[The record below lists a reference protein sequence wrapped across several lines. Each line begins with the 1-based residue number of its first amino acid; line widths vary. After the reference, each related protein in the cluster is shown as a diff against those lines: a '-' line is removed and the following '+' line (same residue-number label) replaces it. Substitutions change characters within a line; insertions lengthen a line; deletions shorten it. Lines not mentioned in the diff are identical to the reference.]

1 MIKELLKPLEWQGK
15 KPAEGESYRAL
26 AVSPVTRYVITDD
39 GRKVKVIY
47 HNFTEDEPAKTK
59 PGFSSV
65 AEAKDWVQGEHYPS
79 KMAKWFEPDW
89 SERAVTPYVR
99 KVFAKWARTDP
110 LTDTVN
116 WFKVAKPEP
125 TIEDECVQQGVMF
138 EEMYEL
144 LDALGL
150 SESDAGR
157 GLKHLAYLFKTK
169 QPYAIK
175 LLSNLTHEQRIE
187 RLDAMCDIVVTAAGS
202 SYTSKDDFIGA
213 LTEVN
218 ASNWSKFENGKAV
231 TDDNGKIIKGSGYFK
246 PELDKFVG
254 SHVIEEVVTGGIK
267 LTVTKNSDGSV
278 HFKSCVEGDY
288 E

>member
-65 AEAKDWVQGEHYPS
+65 AEAKDWVQGEHYPG
-79 KMAKWFEPDW
+79 KMAKWLKP
-89 SERAVTPYVR
+89 
-99 KVFAKWARTDP
+99 DP

-116 WFKVAKPEP
+116 WFKEAKPEP
-125 TIEDECVQQGVMF
+125 TIECECVQQGVMF

-169 QPYAIK
+169 QRYAI
-175 LLSNLTHEQRIE
+175 LLLASLTNEQRIE

-213 LTEVN
+213 LKEVN

-231 TDDNGKIIKGSGYFK
+231 TDENGKIIKGSGYFK
-246 PELDKFVG
+246 PELDRFVG
-254 SHVIEEVVTGGIK
+254 G
-267 LTVTKNSDGSV
+267 SD
-278 HFKSCVEGDY
+278 E
-288 E
+288 

>member
-65 AEAKDWVQGEHYPS
+65 AEAKDWVQGEHYPRKMS
-79 KMAKWFEPDW
+79 KWLNP
-89 SERAVTPYVR
+89 
-99 KVFAKWARTDP
+99 DP
-110 LTDTVN
+110 LTDTVS

-125 TIEDECVQQGVMF
+125 TDKDKTTQLACVF
-138 EEMYEL
+138 EEVAELAFAVGLSSAGDKLLAVSYEL
-144 LDALGL
+144 KTLSHEQAELFVEKVNNIETLDATT
-150 SESDAGR
+150 D
-157 GLKHLAYLFKTK
+157 TK
-169 QPYAIK
+169 
-175 LLSNLTHEQRIE
+175 
-187 RLDAMCDIVVTAAGS
+187 VTLVGFE
-202 SYTSKDDFIGA
+202 YMMGYNGNGA

-231 TDDNGKIIKGSGYFK
+231 TDENGKIIKGEGYFK

-254 SHVIEEVVTGGIK
+254 SHVIEEVITGGIK

>member
-59 PGFSSV
+59 SGFSSV

-79 KMAKWFEPDW
+79 KMANWLEPDLIADI
-89 SERAVTPYVR
+89 EG
-99 KVFAKWARTDP
+99 
-110 LTDTVN
+110 
-116 WFKVAKPEP
+116 WFKAAKPEP

-202 SYTSKDDFIGA
+202 SYTSKDDFISA

-231 TDDNGKIIKGSGYFK
+231 TDENGKIVKGSGYFK
-246 PELDKFVG
+246 PELDRFVG
-254 SHVIEEVVTGGIK
+254 GY
-267 LTVTKNSDGSV
+267 D
-278 HFKSCVEGDY
+278 D
-288 E
+288 

>member
-79 KMAKWFEPDW
+79 KMAKWLNP
-89 SERAVTPYVR
+89 
-99 KVFAKWARTDP
+99 DP
-110 LTDTVN
+110 LTETVN

-125 TIEDECVQQGVMF
+125 TDKDKLIQTGCHFEEVCEHLEAMGCEGGELGVMA
-138 EEMYEL
+138 YELKTYTKEQPDSVINKKLNEFNNLDL
-144 LDALGL
+144 LDALA
-150 SESDAGR
+150 D
-157 GLKHLAYLFKTK
+157 
-169 QPYAIK
+169 QI
-175 LLSNLTHEQRIE
+175 
-187 RLDAMCDIVVTAAGS
+187 VTAVGVAHMMGF
-202 SYTSKDDFIGA
+202 DIIGA
-213 LTEVN
+213 LKEVN

-231 TDDNGKIIKGSGYFK
+231 TDENGKIIKGSGYFK
-246 PELDKFVG
+246 PELDRFVG
-254 SHVIEEVVTGGIK
+254 G
-267 LTVTKNSDGSV
+267 SD
-278 HFKSCVEGDY
+278 EQL
-288 E
+288 

>member
-39 GRKVKVIY
+39 GRRVKVIY

-65 AEAKDWVQGEHYPS
+65 AEAKDWVQSEHYPS
-79 KMAKWFEPDW
+79 KMAKWLNP
-89 SERAVTPYVR
+89 
-99 KVFAKWARTDP
+99 DP

-116 WFKVAKPEP
+116 WFKEAKPEP
-125 TIEDECVQQGVMF
+125 TDKDKLTQIGCHYEEVGEMNEALLGEDTWQMEKLSNHYKAARQVPHQMNKL
-138 EEMYEL
+138 EL
-144 LDALGL
+144 LD
-150 SESDAGR
+150 S
-157 GLKHLAYLFKTK
+157 LAD
-169 QPYAIK
+169 QI
-175 LLSNLTHEQRIE
+175 
-187 RLDAMCDIVVTAAGS
+187 VTAVGVAYMMGF
-202 SYTSKDDFIGA
+202 DIIGA

-231 TDDNGKIIKGSGYFK
+231 TDENGKIIKGSGYFK

-254 SHVIEEVVTGGIK
+254 GG
-267 LTVTKNSDGSV
+267 D
-278 HFKSCVEGDY
+278 EG
-288 E
+288 

>member
-79 KMAKWFEPDW
+79 KMAKWLN
-89 SERAVTPYVR
+89 
-99 KVFAKWARTDP
+99 TDP

-116 WFKVAKPEP
+116 WFEVAKPEP
-125 TIEDECVQQGVMF
+125 TDKDKLVQIGCHF
-138 EEMYEL
+138 EEVCEHLEAMGCETGELGAMAYELKTYTKEQPDSVISKKLNEFNNLDL
-144 LDALGL
+144 LDALA
-150 SESDAGR
+150 D
-157 GLKHLAYLFKTK
+157 
-169 QPYAIK
+169 QI
-175 LLSNLTHEQRIE
+175 
-187 RLDAMCDIVVTAAGS
+187 VTAVGVAYMMGF
-202 SYTSKDDFIGA
+202 DIIGA
-213 LTEVN
+213 LKEVN

-231 TDDNGKIIKGSGYFK
+231 TDENGKIIKGSGYFK
-246 PELDKFVG
+246 PELEKHLGG
-254 SHVIEEVVTGGIK
+254 S
-267 LTVTKNSDGSV
+267 ND
-278 HFKSCVEGDY
+278 
-288 E
+288 